1 MILDILI
8 TVFVLGVF
16 FTIRS
21 LIIKNKQTTRKNH

>member
-8 TVFVLGVF
+8 TLFVLGVF

-21 LIIKNKQTTRKNH
+21 LIIKNKQKRKF